1 MVALPALD
9 GAGDRPALPPRPG
22 LVRDPGA
29 GEALE
34 VEIYELPVAT
44 LGRLM
49 LTVAPPLAIGTV
61 ALADGSAAPGFV
73 CEGYATGPDISAYGG
88 WRRYLAAERRLGV
101 AP

>member
-1 MVALPALD
+1 
-9 GAGDRPALPPRPG
+9 
-22 LVRDPGA
+22 
-29 GEALE
+29 
-34 VEIYELPVAT
+34 
-44 LGRLM
+44 M